1 MSLRTLIHGEVYYYG
16 SKGVEK
22 GFLFIDGGKIRD
34 VGEEPQPEYELSEL
48 VLKYEKPALVVHG
61 FSALVPGVDF
71 PFRGLD
77 PVQLPMDEGMVEK
90 LVLSSLSTAYANGVT
105 LPILEDTP
113 DCKVSSVISKHG
125 LTAAVISSKPCA
137 KPGVYNILVEEDMLV
152 FNSRLIGRW
161 GEVVCDPRSIGDK
174 CLILDTR
181 REHSRSPQTWF
192 SKSDNPDSLLRTLVQ
207 PYRVL
212 GLDSGFVERGSVAD
226 LVVYDLSDPVLSLP
240 LSKLSPVVVAMRGS
254 PQVVFVGGEVAF
266 EKGEHLLVQP
276 PSIVEYLAGL

>member
-22 GFLFIDGGKIRD
+22 GFLFIDGSKIRD
-34 VGEEPQPEYELSEL
+34 VGEELPPEYELSEL
-48 VLKYEKPALVVHG
+48 VLRYEKPAIIVHG
-61 FSALVPGVDF
+61 FSALVPGLEF

-77 PVQLPMDEGMVEK
+77 PVQPPIDEVAVEK
-90 LVLSSLSTAYANGVT
+90 LVLASLSAAYANGVT
-105 LPILEDTP
+105 LPILVDTP
-113 DCKVSSVISKHG
+113 DCKVSSVISRHG
-125 LTAAVISSKPCA
+125 LTATVISPKPCA
-137 KPGVYNILVEEDMLV
+137 KPGVYNILIEEDMLV
-152 FNSRLIGRW
+152 YNDKVIGKW

-181 REHSRSPQTWF
+181 REHSRSPQAWF
-192 SKSDNPDSLLRTLVQ
+192 SKSDNPGSLLRTLVQ

-212 GLDSGFVERGSVAD
+212 GLDSGFVERGSLAD

-240 LSKLSPVVVAMRGS
+240 LSKLSPVVVAMRGG

-276 PSIVEYLAGL
+276 PSILEYIASL